1 MKNNN
6 QNCIKIID
14 SVVRK
19 IELNEDINDIKA
31 YLLNVKSKIAKKES
45 EKNASNYIEDLI
57 DDLK

>member
-6 QNCIKIID
+6 QDCIKIID

-19 IELNEDINDIKA
+19 IELNEDINDIKE

-45 EKNASNYIEDLI
+45 EKNASNYIENLI